1 MRRAEL
7 EALAL
12 GLLHGPSE
20 LVPVSS
26 SGHAAALPW
35 LLGWEVA
42 GWDGARRKELEV
54 ALHAGSAGALL
65 LVARPARTR
74 PALLAAALLPPALAG
89 LALERRIEERLGT
102 PVTLA
107 AGLLAGG
114 AAIVLADGA
123 PERRRAEHADLI
135 DGLALGL
142 GQAAALVPGV
152 SRSGATLA
160 AARARGF
167 TRPDASRLSWEVAL
181 PVLVGATA
189 LKATRVAQ
197 AAAARR
203 AGGRARGRRARRAA
217 GVRSCNRAQCSIARS
232 DPGVGARS
240 DPGVGVGES
249 RAARVRPLAAGAGAA
264 FVSTLATARAVGIE
278 RRAPL
283 WPWAAWRAALAV
295 AILAVR
301 HNRSR

>member
-12 GLLHGPSE
+12 GLLHGPAE

-35 LLGWEVA
+35 LLAWEVA
-42 GWDGARRKELEV
+42 GWDGARRKQLQV
-54 ALHAGSAGALL
+54 ALHAGTAAALL
-65 LVARPARTR
+65 IVLRPTHVR
-74 PALLAAALLPPALAG
+74 PRFLAAAVLPPALAG

-102 PVTLA
+102 PAMLA

-114 AAIVLADGA
+114 GALVLAD
-123 PERRRAEHADLI
+123 RSHATRGRDDAGVR

-142 GQAAALVPGV
+142 AQAAALVPGV

-167 TRPDASRLSWEVAL
+167 SRPDASRLSWEVAL
-181 PVLVGATA
+181 PVLAGASG
-189 LKATRVAQ
+189 LKAWRASQ
-197 AAAARR
+197 RR
-203 AGGRARGRRARRAA
+203 P
-217 GVRSCNRAQCSIARS
+217 
-232 DPGVGARS
+232 DPS
-240 DPGVGVGES
+240 WDM
-249 RAARVRPLAAGAGAA
+249 RPLALGAGAA
-264 FVSTLATARAVGIE
+264 FASTLECARAIGIE

-283 WPWAAWRAALAV
+283 WPWAAWRAGLA
-295 AILAVR
+295 ATILAVR
-301 HNRSR
+301 HNRAR

>member
-1 MRRAEL
+1 MLRTER

-12 GLLHGPSE
+12 GLLHGPAE

-26 SGHAAALPW
+26 SGHVAAVPW

-54 ALHAGSAGALL
+54 ALHAGTAAALL
-65 LVARPARTR
+65 LVLRPERVR
-74 PALLAAALLPPALAG
+74 LRLLAAAFAPPAVVG
-89 LALERRIEERLGT
+89 LGLERRIEERLGT
-102 PVTLA
+102 PATLA

-114 AAIVLADGA
+114 AALVLADRTAAVRGEEDA
-123 PERRRAEHADLI
+123 GMR

-142 GQAAALVPGV
+142 AQAAALVPGV
-152 SRSGATLA
+152 SRNGATLA

-167 TRPDASRLSWEVAL
+167 DRPSASRLSWEVAL
-181 PVLVGATA
+181 PVLLGATA
-189 LKATRVAQ
+189 LK
-197 AAAARR
+197 
-203 AGGRARGRRARRAA
+203 GGRVGRAVGRSGGADGPDARRAA
-217 GVRSCNRAQCSIARS
+217 SG
-232 DPGVGARS
+232 D
-240 DPGVGVGES
+240 D
-249 RAARVRPLAAGAGAA
+249 RAARVRPLAVGARAA
-264 FVSTLATARAVGIE
+264 FLSTLATARAIGIE

-283 WPWAAWRAALAV
+283 WPWAAWRAALAG

>member
-1 MRRAEL
+1 MRRPER
-7 EALAL
+7 ETLAL
-12 GLLHGPSE
+12 GLLHGPAE

-26 SGHAAALPW
+26 SGHVAAVPW

-54 ALHAGSAGALL
+54 ALHAGTAAALL
-65 LVARPARTR
+65 LVLRPERVRAR
-74 PALLAAALLPPALAG
+74 LLAAAFAPPAVVG

-102 PVTLA
+102 PATLA

-114 AAIVLADGA
+114 AALVLADRAAAVRGA
-123 PERRRAEHADLI
+123 DAAGMR

-142 GQAAALVPGV
+142 AQATALIPGV
-152 SRSGATLA
+152 SRNGATLA

-167 TRPDASRLSWEVAL
+167 GRADASRLSWEVAL
-181 PVLVGATA
+181 PVLLGATA
-189 LKATRVAQ
+189 LKGWRV
-197 AAAARR
+197 
-203 AGGRARGRRARRAA
+203 GRALAQPA
-217 GVRSCNRAQCSIARS
+217 GA
-232 DPGVGARS
+232 D
-240 DPGVGVGES
+240 
-249 RAARVRPLAAGAGAA
+249 RAARVRPLALGAGAA
-264 FVSTLATARAVGIE
+264 FASTLATARAIGIE

-283 WPWAAWRAALAV
+283 WPWAAWRAALAG

>member
-1 MRRAEL
+1 MRRAER

-12 GLLHGPSE
+12 GLLHGPVE

-26 SGHAAALPW
+26 SGHVAAVPW

-42 GWDGARRKELEV
+42 GWEGARRKELEV
-54 ALHAGSAGALL
+54 ALHAGTAAALL
-65 LVARPARTR
+65 LVLRPARLR
-74 PALLAAALLPPALAG
+74 PRLLAAAFGPPAVLG

-114 AAIVLADGA
+114 AALMLAD
-123 PERRRAEHADLI
+123 RAAAARDDEEADVR

-142 GQAAALVPGV
+142 AQAAALMPGV
-152 SRSGATLA
+152 SRNGATLA

-167 TRPDASRLSWEVAL
+167 DRAGASRLSWEVAL

-189 LKATRVAQ
+189 LKGWRVA
-197 AAAARR
+197 
-203 AGGRARGRRARRAA
+203 RGLE
-217 GVRSCNRAQCSIARS
+217 G
-232 DPGVGARS
+232 P
-240 DPGVGVGES
+240 
-249 RAARVRPLAAGAGAA
+249 ARVLPLALGAGAA
-264 FVSTLATARAVGIE
+264 FASTLATARAIGIE

-283 WPWAAWRAALAV
+283 WPWAAWRAALAG